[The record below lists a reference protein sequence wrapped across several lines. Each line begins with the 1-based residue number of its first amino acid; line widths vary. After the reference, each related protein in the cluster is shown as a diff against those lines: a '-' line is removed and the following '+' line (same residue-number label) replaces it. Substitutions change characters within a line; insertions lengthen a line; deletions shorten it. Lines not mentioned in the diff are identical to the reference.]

1 MKTIRIF
8 ISSPGDVGR
17 ERELAGRIIARVQ
30 ASFGRQV
37 TLESYFWEH
46 EPMRATTDFQSNI
59 SDPAEFDVVV
69 CILWSRL
76 GSRLHSQHQRPDGT
90 TYASGTEYEFE
101 RAVEGFRLRGSPD
114 FLIYRRQETPLFPP
128 EPKAKLLEMSEQWEA
143 LKAFCERWFKDVK
156 EGTFIAAYN
165 SYTDL
170 SEFEENFEY
179 HLRKIVA
186 ERLAKE
192 PGTGGGVSTGLEPT
206 WAGDSPYRGLKVF
219 DFEHEAIFFGRTK
232 ATDEILRALRKR
244 AIEDQCP
251 FVLILGASGS
261 GKSSLLRAGVIP
273 LLVRPGVMDGIGLWR
288 RLLFRPSEAGGD
300 LFCGFAAALLSS
312 SALPELG
319 ADGTTAEELAAMMRQ
334 APEGVG
340 LLLKEAL
347 SRAARERQL
356 AEKMYCQPVARLAVG
371 VDQLEE
377 LFTDARLDAGQ
388 RRAFVLAM
396 AALARSGYAWVMA
409 TLRSDFYHRCEE
421 VPELVELKHGA
432 GQYHLLPPTSAEL
445 GRMIRLPAE
454 AAGKR
459 FEEDREKGRLDDV
472 IRDAALSE
480 LGSLPLLEFALDE
493 LFRAAQSHGELTHAD
508 YEKIGGVEGALAKQA
523 EETFQELSETARQAF
538 KPVFQRLVSLG
549 KARSQAVGTTDDLA
563 AVRQTASLE
572 EVRLCDAGAAEMVD
586 GLIAARLLTTD
597 RREGGQVIV
606 TVSHEALLRSW
617 ERLRHWIA
625 DHRDLLQLRGE
636 VANAEEA
643 WRRVGRKSDY
653 LLAAGLP
660 LEKARQ
666 VQVAGFLNQA
676 QNEFVNASMGK
687 ARRRMR
693 LQQTAT
699 IGAMILAIA
708 ACVGAWFAKQQA
720 KRAKDTLSQ
729 SDFLQAVRL
738 IDAGKGSDGLAY
750 LTRSLSANPG
760 NEGAL
765 VRLATCLTE
774 HSWEVPTLVLRH
786 DAAVDSAQFSLDGKR
801 IVTASEDKT
810 ARVWD
815 AQTGQ
820 PLTEPLKHE
829 GWVGSAQFSPD
840 GKRIVTASLRTAR
853 VWDAQ
858 TGQPLTGP
866 LKHEGWVDSAQFSP
880 DGRRIVTASHDWTA
894 RVWDAQTGQPLTGP
908 LEHDAAVDSAQF
920 SPDGK
925 RIVTASLDGT
935 ARVWDAQTGQP
946 LTEPLKHEGWVGS
959 AQFSPDGK
967 RIVTAS
973 LDRTARVWDAQ
984 IGQLLTEPLKHEGW
998 VRSVQFSPDG
1008 KRVVTASSDK
1018 TARVWDAQTGQ
1029 PLTGPLKHDAAVDS
1043 AQFSPDGKRIV
1054 TASQDK
1060 TAQVWDAQTGQP
1072 LTGPLKHEGWVDSA
1086 QFSPDGKRIVTASQD
1101 KTARVW
1107 DAQTGQPLTGPLKHD
1122 EQVNSAQ
1129 FSADGKR
1136 VVTASSDKTARVWDA
1151 QTGQPL
1157 TEPLKHD
1164 YFVLSAQFS
1173 PDGKRIVTASVDHT
1187 ARVWD
1192 AQTGQPLTE
1201 PLKHGSPLNSAQF
1214 SPDGKRIVTASD
1226 DHTAR
1231 VWDVQTGQPLT
1242 EPLKHDATVYS
1253 AQFSLDGKRI
1263 VTASKDH
1270 TARVWDVQTGQPL
1283 TEPLKHDGEVNSAQF
1298 SPDGKRIVTASM
1310 DRAARVWDIAPVSSK
1325 FPDWLLPLAQAICG
1339 YSLNQNSV
1347 LEPTKLDRAGTLN
1360 QIRQK
1365 LNQAIDNDDW
1375 VVWGRWFLADPAA
1388 RTISPFSKITVPQ
1401 HIEDQIKEGTAESLD
1416 AAERLAFGNTNL
1428 LRRISQARAALKP
1441 TKPE

>member
-572 EVRLCDAGAAEMVD
+572 EVRLCDTGAAEMVD

-786 DAAVDSAQFSLDGKR
+786 DAAVDSAQFSPDGKRIVTASRDKTARVWDAQTGQPLTEPLKHEGWVASAQFSPDGKRIVTASLDGTARVWDAQTGQPLTEPLKHEGWVASAQFSPDGKRIVTASQDKTARVWDAQTGQPLTGPLKHEGWVDSAQFSPDGKR

-840 GKRIVTASLRTAR
+840 GKRIVTASL
-853 VWDAQ
+853 D
-858 TGQPLTGP
+858 
-866 LKHEGWVDSAQFSP
+866 K
-880 DGRRIVTASHDWTA
+880 
-894 RVWDAQTGQPLTGP
+894 
-908 LEHDAAVDSAQF
+908 
-920 SPDGK
+920 
-925 RIVTASLDGT
+925 
-935 ARVWDAQTGQP
+935 
-946 LTEPLKHEGWVGS
+946 
-959 AQFSPDGK
+959 
-967 RIVTAS
+967 
-973 LDRTARVWDAQ
+973 TARVWDAQ

-1018 TARVWDAQTGQ
+1018 
-1029 PLTGPLKHDAAVDS
+1029 
-1043 AQFSPDGKRIV
+1043 
-1054 TASQDK
+1054 
-1060 TAQVWDAQTGQP
+1060 
-1072 LTGPLKHEGWVDSA
+1072 
-1086 QFSPDGKRIVTASQD
+1086 
-1101 KTARVW
+1101 
-1107 DAQTGQPLTGPLKHD
+1107 
-1122 EQVNSAQ
+1122 
-1129 FSADGKR
+1129 
-1136 VVTASSDKTARVWDA
+1136 
-1151 QTGQPL
+1151 
-1157 TEPLKHD
+1157 
-1164 YFVLSAQFS
+1164 
-1173 PDGKRIVTASVDHT
+1173 T

-1253 AQFSLDGKRI
+1253 AQFSPDGKRI
-1263 VTASKDH
+1263 VTASDDH

-1298 SPDGKRIVTASM
+1298 SPGGKRIVTASM

>member
-1072 LTGPLKHEGWVDSA
+1072 LTGPLKH
-1086 QFSPDGKRIVTASQD
+1086 
-1101 KTARVW
+1101 
-1107 DAQTGQPLTGPLKHD
+1107 D

>member
-801 IVTASEDKT
+801 IVTAS
-810 ARVWD
+810 
-815 AQTGQ
+815 
-820 PLTEPLKHE
+820 
-829 GWVGSAQFSPD
+829 
-840 GKRIVTASLRTAR
+840 
-853 VWDAQ
+853 
-858 TGQPLTGP
+858 
-866 LKHEGWVDSAQFSP
+866 
-880 DGRRIVTASHDWTA
+880 
-894 RVWDAQTGQPLTGP
+894 
-908 LEHDAAVDSAQF
+908 
-920 SPDGK
+920 
-925 RIVTASLDGT
+925 
-935 ARVWDAQTGQP
+935 
-946 LTEPLKHEGWVGS
+946 
-959 AQFSPDGK
+959 
-967 RIVTAS
+967 
-973 LDRTARVWDAQ
+973 
-984 IGQLLTEPLKHEGW
+984 
-998 VRSVQFSPDG
+998 
-1008 KRVVTASSDK
+1008 
-1018 TARVWDAQTGQ
+1018 
-1029 PLTGPLKHDAAVDS
+1029 
-1043 AQFSPDGKRIV
+1043 
-1054 TASQDK
+1054 
-1060 TAQVWDAQTGQP
+1060 
-1072 LTGPLKHEGWVDSA
+1072 
-1086 QFSPDGKRIVTASQD
+1086 
-1101 KTARVW
+1101 
-1107 DAQTGQPLTGPLKHD
+1107 
-1122 EQVNSAQ
+1122 
-1129 FSADGKR
+1129 
-1136 VVTASSDKTARVWDA
+1136 
-1151 QTGQPL
+1151 
-1157 TEPLKHD
+1157 
-1164 YFVLSAQFS
+1164 
-1173 PDGKRIVTASVDHT
+1173 
-1187 ARVWD
+1187 
-1192 AQTGQPLTE
+1192 
-1201 PLKHGSPLNSAQF
+1201 
-1214 SPDGKRIVTASD
+1214 
-1226 DHTAR
+1226 
-1231 VWDVQTGQPLT
+1231 
-1242 EPLKHDATVYS
+1242 
-1253 AQFSLDGKRI
+1253 
-1263 VTASKDH
+1263 KDH